1 MSSGLLVLGDAAVH
15 EILISLSK
23 DEIYRVRD
31 YLAKAL
37 EDFSTP
43 EERQIAPDSVVVTR
57 PHAKTL
63 FRPFT
68 SSENVGIKI
77 IVDPSAGSEAL
88 ETAKSSSGKGNNATL
103 HGLLALCDKHG
114 VPVGIINADEIT
126 AYRTSLSVM
135 IPYVWRARTAHIVVF
150 GAGKQALWHVR
161 LTLALRGDEI
171 AQIAIVNRSA
181 ERAESLV
188 AQLQHENDAHWKS
201 PAKVTCIS
209 PITPNYEQ
217 RLEGLLAEADIVF
230 CTTPSAK
237 PLFPARYLKVQ
248 LNSSTGSTGCYV
260 SSVGSWQP
268 DMIELDPQLL
278 RDAVDSSRGK
288 NPLGHGGGLVLVDDR
303 NECLRSS
310 GEVIGSQLQADDL
323 IEAGEMLSWARSS
336 SSSSSSSSFSTNKSP
351 HEWLSHGF
359 VVYKS
364 IGVSSTDL
372 AAGMAILALARER
385 GSGVSV
391 ADF

>member
-1 MSSGLLVLGDAAVH
+1 MSSSLLVLGDAAVH

-43 EERQIAPDSVVVTR
+43 EERRIAPDSVVVTR

-88 ETAKSSSGKGNNATL
+88 GAVETAKSSSGKGSNATL

-135 IPYVWRARTAHIVVF
+135 IPYVWRARTARIVVF
-150 GAGKQALWHVR
+150 GAGKQALWHLR
-161 LTLALRGDEI
+161 LALALRGDEI

-188 AQLQHENDAHWKS
+188 TQLQHENDARWKS
-201 PAKVTCIS
+201 PAKMTCIS
-209 PITPNYEQ
+209 PTTPNYEQ
-217 RLEGLLAEADIVF
+217 RLEGLLAEADVVF

-237 PLFPARYLKVQ
+237 LLFPARYLKAQ
-248 LNSSTGSTGCYV
+248 LSSSSTGCYV

-288 NPLGHGGGLVLVDDR
+288 HPLGQSGGLVLVDDR
-303 NECLRSS
+303 NECLKSS
-310 GEVIGSQLQADDL
+310 GEVIGSQLQAEHL

-336 SSSSSSSSFSTNKSP
+336 SSSSSSFPTIKSP
-351 HEWLSHGF
+351 HEWLSNGF